1 VSETN
6 IDFIELRKLN
16 AEALTEAHDRYHSEI
31 YRYVRY
37 RVGEVML
44 SEDIS
49 SEVFVR
55 LIESLH
61 DGRGP
66 KSSLRGWLFGTASNL
81 IGDHFRNVYQH
92 KVTDLPD
99 GLESYDLDLQH
110 QVEKNEALDTVR
122 QSSRTLTQDQQHVLA
137 LRFGSE
143 LSILETAEIMAK
155 KPNAVKALQFRALN
169 TLRKTIG
176 EDIA

>member
-1 VSETN
+1 MTETN
-6 IDFIELRKLN
+6 IDLIELHKLN
-16 AEALTEAHDRYHSEI
+16 AEVLTEAHDRYYSGI

-37 RVGEVML
+37 RVGEPML

-61 DGRGP
+61 EGRGP

-81 IGDHFRNVYQH
+81 INDHFRKAYRQ
-92 KVTDLPD
+92 KETDLSEEIRSD
-99 GLESYDLDLQH
+99 DQDLQH
-110 QVEKNEALDTVR
+110 QAEKNEVLDAVL

-143 LSILETAEIMAK
+143 LSLLETAEIMAK

-169 TLRKTIG
+169 ALRKTIG
-176 EDIA
+176 DDIA